1 MFIAMKFG
9 RGMLIAATMQYC
21 VYSDVPK
28 VSTVIHCASS
38 ESVGLVISPM
48 QSGTPL
54 RLLWKTF
61 LFKIPPFLYIH
72 FAGPDATISGYV
84 QIWVLAVAVGGSVL
98 VTAIVVIAIVLVVV
112 CICSKRKK
120 GYEVDRTNGL
130 SKNEYPNAMYTSES
144 K

>member
-1 MFIAMKFG
+1 M
-9 RGMLIAATMQYC
+9 Y
-21 VYSDVPK
+21 
-28 VSTVIHCASS
+28 
-38 ESVGLVISPM
+38 
-48 QSGTPL
+48 SGTPL
-54 RLLWKTF
+54 QLLWKTF
-61 LFKIPPFLYIH
+61 LFNIPPFQNIR

-84 QIWVLAVAVGGSVL
+84 QIWVLGVAVGGSIL

-130 SKNEYPNAMYTSES
+130 SRNEYSNAMYTSES